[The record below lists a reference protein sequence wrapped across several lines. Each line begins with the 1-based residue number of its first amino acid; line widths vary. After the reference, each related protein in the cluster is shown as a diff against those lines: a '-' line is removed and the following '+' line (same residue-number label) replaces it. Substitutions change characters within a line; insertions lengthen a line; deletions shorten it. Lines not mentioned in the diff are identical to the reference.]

1 MNRRLLFALP
11 VGLLALQGKAR
22 AQTVAVRSHTLVED
36 QVIRIADIFEGSS
49 RGDVVVGAA
58 PNPGQRFVIEASQL
72 AGIARRFNVEWRP
85 MSGSERS
92 VIERPGQ
99 ALSREAAIEVLRAEL
114 LGLGLPADA
123 ELELAA
129 FSPPILPLNA
139 LPRLSAEGGN
149 YENASNRFAATLIV
163 MADGMPSVRM
173 RVTGRA
179 IATAPAIVA
188 TRRLAVGDVVGPQDA
203 KLVQLR
209 AERDQAQ
216 SVANTAQTLLTTEKS
231 AQEQLLAQKKQLE
244 ADVQTLRD
252 DLAFFEKLIPSGGAE
267 GIAIRGLQAER
278 QGGQELKWRILL
290 IQSQRNAPEF
300 KGNLELVF
308 VGSLNGK
315 PWSATLPAGP
325 KAIQFTQFGR
335 FQGVLELPAQVVVKS
350 LSVKVMDG
358 SVVRA
363 TQSARLQPA

>member
-1 MNRRLLFALP
+1 MNRRLLLALP

-36 QVIRIADIFEGSS
+36 QVLRISDIFEGSS

-58 PNPGQRFVIEASQL
+58 PNPGQRCVIEASQL
-72 AGIARRFNVEWRP
+72 AGIARRFNVDWRP

-163 MADGMPSVRM
+163 MADGMPSIRM

-209 AERDQAQ
+209 AER
-216 SVANTAQTLLTTEKS
+216 VRPGTAQRLEDVIGMQVRRPIGMELPFMGADLMVPHIIAKNEVVIMMVEGPGLSLTTQGRAMES
-231 AQEQLLAQKKQLE
+231 AA
-244 ADVQTLRD
+244 R
-252 DLAFFEKLIPSGGAE
+252 GG
-267 GIAIRGLQAER
+267 R
-278 QGGQELKWRILL
+278 
-290 IQSQRNAPEF
+290 
-300 KGNLELVF
+300 
-308 VGSLNGK
+308 
-315 PWSATLPAGP
+315 
-325 KAIQFTQFGR
+325 
-335 FQGVLELPAQVVVKS
+335 
-350 LSVKVMDG
+350 LSVMNL
-358 SVVRA
+358 SSRTVVEAEAIGPGRVRV
-363 TQSARLQPA
+363 RLGASPLRTVDRS

>member
-11 VGLLALQGKAR
+11 VGLLALPGKAR

-36 QVIRIADIFEGSS
+36 QVLRISDIFEGSS

-163 MADGMPSVRM
+163 MADGMPSIRM

-209 AERDQAQ
+209 AER
-216 SVANTAQTLLTTEKS
+216 VRPGTAQRLEDVIGMQVRRPIGTELPFMGADLMIPHIIAKNEVVMMMVEGPGLSLTTQGRAMES
-231 AQEQLLAQKKQLE
+231 AA
-244 ADVQTLRD
+244 R
-252 DLAFFEKLIPSGGAE
+252 GG
-267 GIAIRGLQAER
+267 R
-278 QGGQELKWRILL
+278 
-290 IQSQRNAPEF
+290 
-300 KGNLELVF
+300 
-308 VGSLNGK
+308 
-315 PWSATLPAGP
+315 
-325 KAIQFTQFGR
+325 
-335 FQGVLELPAQVVVKS
+335 
-350 LSVKVMDG
+350 LSVMNL
-358 SVVRA
+358 SSRTVVEAEAIGPGRVRV
-363 TQSARLQPA
+363 RLGASPLRTVDRS

>member
-11 VGLLALQGKAR
+11 VGLLALPGKAR
-22 AQTVAVRSHTLVED
+22 AETVAVRSHTLVED

-99 ALSREAAIEVLRAEL
+99 ALSREAAIEVVRAEL

-129 FSPPILPLNA
+129 YSPPILPLNA
-139 LPRLSAEGGN
+139 LPRLSAEGGS

-163 MADGMPSVRM
+163 MADGMPSIRM

-209 AERDQAQ
+209 AER
-216 SVANTAQTLLTTEKS
+216 VRPGTAQRLEDVVGMQLRRPIGTDLPFMSADLMTPHIIAKNEVVLMVVEGPGLSLTTQGRALES
-231 AQEQLLAQKKQLE
+231 ASRGGRLSVMNLTSRTVVE
-244 ADVQTLRD
+244 AEAIGPGRVQVRLGASPLRT
-252 DLAFFEKLIPSGGAE
+252 
-267 GIAIRGLQAER
+267 AER
-278 QGGQELKWRILL
+278 
-290 IQSQRNAPEF
+290 S
-300 KGNLELVF
+300 
-308 VGSLNGK
+308 
-315 PWSATLPAGP
+315 
-325 KAIQFTQFGR
+325 
-335 FQGVLELPAQVVVKS
+335 
-350 LSVKVMDG
+350 
-358 SVVRA
+358 
-363 TQSARLQPA
+363 